1 MLHVEMVRTGS
12 STNLWKVEGLTEKE
26 LDELNSME
34 YRDMKDKIL
43 DIVSSRKH
51 DYREKDIA
59 TAWACGYGVYNAYIM
74 NGAVYI
80 ETGKSCD

>member
-12 STNLWKVEGLTEKE
+12 STNLWKVEGLTNKE

-59 TAWACGYGVYNAYIM
+59 TACACGYGVYNVYIM